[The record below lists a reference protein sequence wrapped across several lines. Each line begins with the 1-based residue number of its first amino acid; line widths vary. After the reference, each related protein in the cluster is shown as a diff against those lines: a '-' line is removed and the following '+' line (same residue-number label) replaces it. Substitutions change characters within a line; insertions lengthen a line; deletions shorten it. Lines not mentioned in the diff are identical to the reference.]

1 MQAVTDTGSDMTM
14 SAEKKQVV
22 NVSRRVLV
30 QITGSMDNF
39 NRTGMEAATWTPING
54 KIGDTPDCDGDID
67 WWHVTITSHGRAV
80 TSQSLMDP
88 YVANAACSSE
98 HHDLMAACSAALV

>member
-1 MQAVTDTGSDMTM
+1 MTM

-54 KIGDTPDCDGDID
+54 KIGDVFGVNEVFDTTPDQGM
-67 WWHVTITSHGRAV
+67 TA
-80 TSQSLMDP
+80 
-88 YVANAACSSE
+88 
-98 HHDLMAACSAALV
+98 AALQNAVVHKITCLQQKNGV